1 MPTNHGDPLLKR
13 TVLLAA
19 AALALAAIALYYSV
33 PSLFKEPLLALN
45 RSLSDLEEK
54 TIDAAMHTIHYL
66 DSGAPDASAETG
78 SDSTPVVLLHGIFA
92 EKNHWVDFAGPLTD
106 TYRVIAPDLPGFG
119 ESTRHD
125 NQPYDYAAHITRLGV
140 FLDAVGIQRAHLA
153 GNSMGGTIAA
163 LYAIE
168 HPDRV
173 ASVAFIG
180 APHGIWS
187 PQPSA
192 MDRLIDA
199 GQRPLVAHD
208 AKAFDAMM
216 ALVFEKRPFLPY
228 PILAATEQ
236 EALRNAASNDRLW
249 DAQLKDRYLLDQQLA
264 KLQQPPTLV
273 LWGASDR
280 VFDVSGTQTVQ
291 SRLPQARVD
300 VLPGIG
306 HLPMVEAP
314 GDTAQRYAEFLS
326 TLKVGTKTTHPEK
339 NK

>member
-1 MPTNHGDPLLKR
+1 MKR
-13 TVLLAA
+13 IVLLAA
-19 AALALAAIALYYSV
+19 AAMALTGVAAYYGA

-45 RSLSDLEEK
+45 RSLSGMEEK

-66 DSGAPDASAETG
+66 DSGTPATSAGPG
-78 SDSTPVVLLHGIFA
+78 SDDTPLVLLHGIFA
-92 EKNHWVDFAGPLTD
+92 EKDHWVDFARPLTD
-106 TYRVIAPDLPGFG
+106 THRVIAPDLPGFG

-125 NQPYDYAAHITRLGV
+125 NQAYDYAAHVTRLGA
-140 FLDAVGIQRAHLA
+140 FLDALGIQRAHLA

-168 HPDRV
+168 HPGRV

-180 APHGIWS
+180 APHGIRS
-187 PQPSA
+187 PQPST

-199 GQRPLVAHD
+199 GQRPLVAYD
-208 AKAFDAMM
+208 TKAFDAMM

-236 EALRNAASNDRLW
+236 DALRNAASNERLW

-264 KLQQPPTLV
+264 KLQQAPALV

-280 VFDVSGTQTVQ
+280 VFDVSGAQTVQ
-291 SRLPQARVD
+291 SQLPQARVD

-306 HLPMVEAP
+306 HLPMMEAP
-314 GDTAQRYAEFLS
+314 GDTAQRYADFLS
-326 TLKVGTKTTHPEK
+326 ALKVGTKTTHPEK
-339 NK
+339 NKQK